1 MPRKKGH
8 VAAGDLLYSADQAVR
23 SFCKEHKGNLSDSE
37 HKQLRKLLHNRA
49 DAMSKVMGVK
59 VHSLFD
65 K

>member
-8 VAAGDLLYSADQAVR
+8 TSAAEQLYSADQAVR
-23 SFCKEHKGNLSDSE
+23 KFCKEHKGNLSERE
-37 HKQLRKLLHNRA
+37 HKQLHGLLHDRA
-49 DAMSKVMGVK
+49 EAMSKVMGVK